1 MTTNTANRTAW
12 KANLN
17 EDIATLERNAAKPE
31 ALLKRLRELAAD
43 DRASQGVEQGFS
55 SCGRGTTLLTVDERD
70 RPTLTVKFRDRNEA
84 KKVRDKLNDL
94 NNLGHLKT
102 VKDVEYKD
110 LGEDDG
116 IVVLQ
121 LTDPDQAAKK
131 ATAAKKTAPAKK
143 AAPAKATTAAAR
155 TTPARKTAAVRQSV

>member
-1 MTTNTANRTAW
+1 VTSNTANRTAW
-12 KANLN
+12 AGRLN
-17 EDIATLERNAAKPE
+17 EDIATLERNNAKPE

-43 DRASQGVEQGFS
+43 NRQSQGVEQGFS

-70 RPTLTVKFRDRNEA
+70 RPTVTLKFRDRVEA
-84 KKVRDKLNDL
+84 KKVRDQLNDL

-116 IVVLQ
+116 VVVLL
-121 LTDPDQAAKK
+121 LTDPDQPAKK
-131 ATAAKKTAPAKK
+131 AVAKKAAPAKK
-143 AAPAKATTAAAR
+143 TTPAKATTAAAR
-155 TTPARKTAAVRQSV
+155 TTTARKTAAVRQSV